1 MRRFMWFSC
10 AHFGQLPSFIL
21 LDGDNGPRAAHD
33 LAHLNNQPP
42 GDREKGFQSLA
53 ALLSEE
59 FPMNAAMEPHHYAVV
74 TLDCAGQKSHGWD
87 YETLDEA
94 EVFADTLRRE
104 ALLVE
109 VWAQDQFGMRLARL
123 LPGSN
128 NKWQVM
134 PDTEDGLNS
143 ACERAPSGGLSTASN
158 QALSVPGEKRRP

>member
-1 MRRFMWFSC
+1 
-10 AHFGQLPSFIL
+10 
-21 LDGDNGPRAAHD
+21 
-33 LAHLNNQPP
+33 
-42 GDREKGFQSLA
+42 
-53 ALLSEE
+53 
-59 FPMNAAMEPHHYAVV
+59 MNAAMEPHHYAVV

-128 NKWQVM
+128 NNWQVM
-134 PDTEDGLNS
+134 PDTEDGPNS
-143 ACERAPSGGLSTASN
+143 ACEHSE
-158 QALSVPGEKRRP
+158 PGELQTNMKALRASPGDRPRAF